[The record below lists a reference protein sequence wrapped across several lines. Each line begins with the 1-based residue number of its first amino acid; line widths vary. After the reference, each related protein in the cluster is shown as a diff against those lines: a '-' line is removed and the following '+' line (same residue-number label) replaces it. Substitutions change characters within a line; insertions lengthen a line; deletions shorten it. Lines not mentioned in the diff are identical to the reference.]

1 MRFYCQT
8 SERLGSLPTSAHD
21 LVVYCF
27 FGSLASRNCG
37 LSRRRE
43 ADRGFEHAFIGDDVL
58 VTWDVAIYAHW
69 NISWRPIDIP
79 LWVTRISNAYS
90 DVCMRYAGRV
100 AQICCLNS
108 QYGGEATLLAPDGV
122 RLRCVHC
129 GAVFAGL

>member
-1 MRFYCQT
+1 M
-8 SERLGSLPTSAHD
+8 
-21 LVVYCF
+21 
-27 FGSLASRNCG
+27 
-37 LSRRRE
+37 
-43 ADRGFEHAFIGDDVL
+43 L

-79 LWVTRISNAYS
+79 LWVTRISSAYS

-108 QYGGEATLLAPDGV
+108 QYGGEATLPAPDGV